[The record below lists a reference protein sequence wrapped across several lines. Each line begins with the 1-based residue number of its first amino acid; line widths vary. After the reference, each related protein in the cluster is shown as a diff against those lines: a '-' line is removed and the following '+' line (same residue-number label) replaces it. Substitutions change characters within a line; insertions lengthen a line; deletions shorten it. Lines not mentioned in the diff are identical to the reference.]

1 MKLNNNHTKPKF
13 DWITVLL
20 LFFALTLIA
29 LLVYLQ
35 KVDKSIKDY
44 EVYQNSINKLYQYN
58 QDFDMMFLQS
68 YRYLDNDKITS
79 RSRLFE
85 DRVIY
90 LEESRLTQK
99 FGKDVI
105 KTIDKIKL
113 DYIKKSYLIESF
125 KTYNARVIT
134 TIYYLYEIKKE
145 IYNNTKISA
154 DTKAI
159 VWEVLFNVGQVIFD
173 ASLRLDD
180 ISKNIAKL
188 KDNSK
193 DRDIS
198 LFYRHTKQLVLDVK
212 KLNEIIIK
220 NRELDLAGS
229 IDSINIIL
237 DEVYQSYHQEENLI
251 GISFFIFA
259 FIILLI
265 LVTMYIKVKK
275 NREEVY
281 RLAYSDRLTKLPNRI
296 AFEEYLDNI
305 IDKSNQNNFF
315 ILFLDIDRFKVVND
329 TLGHDVGDEILVILG
344 KRLLSILQEG
354 DFLAHSGGDEF
365 VVIVEANRLSQS
377 IEVLASTIY
386 STIKKQINIKGYK
399 LSITSS
405 IGIVNYPTD
414 GKDKRTIIK
423 YADMAMYSA
432 KESGGD
438 SYAFYNQQLSI
449 NMQRR
454 LDLEQELSNALDKKE
469 FTLNFQPQYSL
480 NTGKITGAEAL
491 IRWNSPIL
499 GSVSPEEFI
508 QVAEETGL
516 IVELGYYIFYEACKS
531 YMGWIDDGIE
541 LDLIAINISS
551 VQLEQVDAFERL
563 KVIIEDVGIDAR
575 HIEIELTERSIMESS
590 GDKDSI
596 LDKLRAL
603 GCRISIDDF
612 GTGYSSMSYLK
623 TLPIDTIKID
633 KSFILDIPD
642 NQHDIDVAK
651 AIIILSQSLGYE
663 VIAEGIENIEQENI
677 LKNFSCDKGQG
688 YFFAKPMDNESFI
701 EFIKN
706 HN

>member
-1 MKLNNNHTKPKF
+1 MKLNNPHTRTKF
-13 DWITVLL
+13 DLISILL

-29 LLVYLQ
+29 LLIYLQ
-35 KVDKSIKDY
+35 RVDKSIKDY
-44 EVYQNSINKLYQYN
+44 EVYQNSISKLYQYN

-68 YRYLDNDKITS
+68 YRYLDNDKIAS

-85 DRVIY
+85 ERVIY
-90 LEESRLTQK
+90 LEDSKLTQH
-99 FGKDVI
+99 FGKAVI
-105 KTIDKIKL
+105 ENLSKIKS
-113 DYIKKSYLIESF
+113 DYMKKSYMIESF
-125 KTYNARVIT
+125 KTYNARIIT
-134 TIYYLYEIKKE
+134 TIYYLYDIKKM
-145 IYNNTKISA
+145 IYANSQIDD

-159 VWEVLFNVGQVIFD
+159 VWEVLFNIGQVLFD
-173 ASLRLDD
+173 STITLDD
-180 ISKNIAKL
+180 INNNVSKFENNTKDKEIA
-188 KDNSK
+188 
-193 DRDIS
+193 
-198 LFYRHTKQLVLDVK
+198 LFYRHTKQLITDVK
-212 KLNEIIIK
+212 KLNEIIIE
-220 NRELDLAGS
+220 NRDLNLAGS
-229 IDSINIIL
+229 IDSINSIL
-237 DEVYQSYHQEENLI
+237 DELYKSYHQEENTI

-259 FIILLI
+259 FIILLL
-265 LVTMYIKVKK
+265 LVTMYIKVRK

-281 RLAYSDRLTKLPNRI
+281 NLAYSDRLTKLPNRI
-296 AFEEYLDNI
+296 AFEEYLDKI
-305 IDKSNQNNFF
+305 IHKDNENNFF

-354 DFLAHSGGDEF
+354 DFLAHIGGDEF
-365 VVIVEANRLSQS
+365 VIIIDSNRVTQS
-377 IEVLASTIY
+377 IDEFVSNIYASIR
-386 STIKKQINIKGYK
+386 KQINIKEYK

-405 IGIVNYPTD
+405 IGIVKYPTD
-414 GKDKRTIIK
+414 GKDKRTLLK
-423 YADMAMYSA
+423 YADITMYSA

-438 SYAFYNQQLSI
+438 RYAFYNQQLSI

-454 LDLEQELSNALDKKE
+454 LDLEQELSKALERKE
-469 FTLNFQPQYSL
+469 FSLNFQPQYSL

-491 IRWNSPIL
+491 VRWNNTIL

-508 QVAEETGL
+508 KIAEETGI
-516 IVELGYYIFYEACKS
+516 IVELGYFIFAEACKS
-531 YMGWIDDGIE
+531 YMGWLDDGIE

-551 VQLEQVDAFERL
+551 VQLEQIDAFERL
-563 KVIIEDVGIDAR
+563 KLIIDDVGIEPK
-575 HIEIELTERSIMESS
+575 HIEIELTERCIMESS

-596 LDKLRAL
+596 LEKLRGL

-688 YFFAKPMDNESFI
+688 YFFAKPMDNETFI

>member
-1 MKLNNNHTKPKF
+1 MKLTNHHTKPKF
-13 DWITVLL
+13 DWINVLL

-58 QDFDMMFLQS
+58 QDFDMMFLES
-68 YRYLDNDKITS
+68 YRYLDNDKIAS

-85 DRVIY
+85 ERVIY
-90 LEESRLTQK
+90 LQESKLTQK

-105 KTIDKIKL
+105 KSIDKIKL
-113 DYIKKSYLIESF
+113 DYLKKSYLIESF

-145 IYNNTKISA
+145 IYTNTKIGA
-154 DTKAI
+154 GTKDI
-159 VWEVLFNVGQVIFD
+159 VWEILFNVGQVIFD

-180 ISKNIAKL
+180 ISQNIAKL
-188 KDNSK
+188 KDDRK
-193 DRDIS
+193 DRDIA
-198 LFYRHTKQLVLDVK
+198 LFYRHTEQLIVDVK
-212 KLNEIIIK
+212 KLNEIIVA
-220 NRELDLAGS
+220 NRELDLAGT
-229 IDSINIIL
+229 IDSINSIL
-237 DEVYQSYHQEENLI
+237 DEVYKSYHQEESMI
-251 GISFFIFA
+251 GFSFFIFA
-259 FIILLI
+259 FIILVI
-265 LVTMYIKVKK
+265 LVIMYIKVRK

-281 RLAYSDRLTKLPNRI
+281 TLAYSDRLTKLPNRI
-296 AFEEYLDNI
+296 AFEEYLDTL
-305 IDKSNQNNFF
+305 IDKNSKNSFF

-344 KRLLSILQEG
+344 KRLLSILKDG

-365 VVIVEANRLSQS
+365 VIIIDIHRLSQS
-377 IEVLASTIY
+377 IEEFVSTIHA
-386 STIKKQINIKGYK
+386 SIKKQIKIKEYN

-405 IGIVNYPTD
+405 IGIVNYPID
-414 GKDKRTIIK
+414 AKDKRTILK
-423 YADMAMYSA
+423 YADMTMYSA

-449 NMQRR
+449 SMQRR
-454 LDLEQELSNALDKKE
+454 LDLEQELSNALENRE

-491 IRWNSPIL
+491 IRWNSPSL

-508 QVAEETGL
+508 QIAEETGI

-531 YMGWIDDGIE
+531 YVEWMDMGIE

-551 VQLEQVDAFERL
+551 IQLEQLDAFKRL
-563 KVIIEDVGIDAR
+563 QVIIEDVGIDAR

-596 LDKLRAL
+596 LEKLRAL

>member
-68 YRYLDNDKITS
+68 YRYLDNDKIAS